1 MSVFPFLTNIW
12 TILKEADLGPL
23 RQRALRGVRI
33 AVVGEPGSGRKT
45 LLDHM
50 RRDPARPNLATDT
63 PALVL
68 RLDEAD
74 QALDADL
81 IILII
86 DARKTD
92 TQAEQE
98 LVKTWHH
105 ASKKVLVFINQFAS
119 PAELE
124 SGGRSA
130 EASAIEL
137 RAASEKPMPS
147 APRGA
152 AAADRDRRRGVVS
165 GSALDV
171 QFLSQHFAPAV
182 IELIP
187 ENLLALGR
195 YFPLFRLPIAQYL
208 IQDTCY
214 TNAAFS
220 LSSGLA
226 EAFPPLSLP
235 VVLTDMVI
243 LTKNQ
248 LFLVYKLG
256 LALGYSTRWQ
266 DYAAEF
272 GGVLGSGFVW
282 RQLARTLVGLIP
294 VWGIAPKVAVAY
306 AGTYVVGNA
315 VLQWYLTGRH
325 LSRQQMRQLYSQA
338 QARGKALAQTLLS
351 KAPRL
356 RLPALRFPRIKPPRA
371 RLALPRLP
379 GRKSPRSRL
388 PTDGLSCPQCERSN
402 ATDARFCAYCGHPFE
417 TFSD

>member
-23 RQRALRGVRI
+23 RQSALRGVRI
-33 AVVGEPGSGRKT
+33 AVIGEPGSGRKT
-45 LLDHM
+45 LLDYM
-50 RRDPARPNLATDT
+50 RRDPARPNMATDT

-68 RLDEAD
+68 RLDQAD

-81 IILII
+81 IILMI
-86 DARKTD
+86 DARKMN
-92 TQAEQE
+92 TQIEQE
-98 LVKTWHH
+98 LVKTWHN
-105 ASKKVLVFINQFAS
+105 AAKKVLVFINQFAAS

-124 SGGRSA
+124 SDAKTVG
-130 EASAIEL
+130 AIE
-137 RAASEKPMPS
+137 
-147 APRGA
+147 PRSGGA
-152 AAADRDRRRGVVS
+152 AAARRDRRRGVVS
-165 GSALDV
+165 GSAQDA

-187 ENLLALGR
+187 EHLLALGR
-195 YFPLFRLPIAQYL
+195 YFPFFRLPIAQYL

-226 EAFPPLSLP
+226 EAFPLLSLP

-266 DYAAEF
+266 DYVAEF

-306 AGTYVVGNA
+306 AGTFVVGNA

-325 LSRQQMRQLYSQA
+325 LSRQQMRELYSQA
-338 QARGKALAQTLLS
+338 LARGRTLAQTLLS

-356 RLPALRFPRIKPPRA
+356 RLPSLRLPRIGLPKR

-379 GRKSPRSRL
+379 GRKSHP
-388 PTDGLSCPQCERSN
+388 PADGHTCPQCGRSN
-402 ATDARFCAYCGHPFE
+402 AADARFCAYCAHPFE
-417 TFSD
+417 T

>member
-1 MSVFPFLTNIW
+1 MSAFPFLTNIW
-12 TILKEADLGPL
+12 TILKEADLEPL
-23 RQRALRGVRI
+23 RQSALRGVRI
-33 AVVGEPGSGRKT
+33 ALVGEPGSGRKT
-45 LLDHM
+45 LLDHI
-50 RRDPARPNLATDT
+50 RRDPARPNLAADT

-68 RLDEAD
+68 RLDQAE

-81 IILII
+81 IILMM

-98 LVKTWHH
+98 LVKTWHN
-105 ASKKVLVFINQFAS
+105 AAKKVLVFINQFDS
-119 PAELE
+119 LPAELE
-124 SGGRSA
+124 SG
-130 EASAIEL
+130 
-137 RAASEKPMPS
+137 EKPVG
-147 APRGA
+147 APATEPRPGSA
-152 AAADRDRRRGVVS
+152 AAAKRDRHRGVVS
-165 GSALDV
+165 GSARDV

-187 ENLLALGR
+187 EHLLALGR
-195 YFPLFRLPIAQYL
+195 YFPFFRLPIAQYL

-226 EAFPPLSLP
+226 EAFPLLSLP
-235 VVLTDMVI
+235 VALTDMVI

-266 DYAAEF
+266 DYVAEF
-272 GGVLGSGFVW
+272 SGVLGSGFVW

-294 VWGIAPKVAVAY
+294 IWGIAPKVAVAY
-306 AGTYVVGNA
+306 AGTFVVGNA

-356 RLPALRFPRIKPPRA
+356 RLPRIELPKRK
-371 RLALPRLP
+371 LALPRLP
-379 GRKSPRSRL
+379 GRKSHSL
-388 PTDGLSCPQCERSN
+388 AGKQICPQCGRSN
-402 ATDARFCAYCGHPFE
+402 AADARFCAYCAHPFE
-417 TFSD
+417 A